1 MRRIELGI
9 SARSVGT
16 LLREASMKSGKVIPI
31 TRNWRSWIS
40 ASGLG
45 MFLVIGLLFSGAH
58 GARRKPARVPVA
70 TGSIVG
76 TVTLI
81 GRAPAPQPINMS
93 FDPVCASA
101 HKKPVDTQ
109 EVQVGPNGA
118 LENVVVF
125 LNAGLA
131 HDKFAPPSRPAVLD
145 QRGCMFEPHVLAV
158 MAYQKVQILN
168 SDKTPHGVH
177 VLARNNEQWNRFQPA
192 GAAPIVTSFSHPE
205 VAIPV
210 DCSWHP
216 FHFWMKAY
224 IAVLSNP
231 YFQVTSQDG
240 RFSLKGLPQGTYTI
254 EAWQEKYGI
263 LKKQVTV
270 RPGQTTTLDFVFK
283 AD

>member
-1 MRRIELGI
+1 
-9 SARSVGT
+9 
-16 LLREASMKSGKVIPI
+16 MKSGKVIPI
-31 TRNWRSWIS
+31 TRHWRSWVS

-45 MFLVIGLLFSGAH
+45 VFLIAGFLFSGARAAKQES
-58 GARRKPARVPVA
+58 ARAPVA

-101 HKKPVDTQ
+101 HKKPVYTQ
-109 EVQVGPNGA
+109 DVELGPNGA

-125 LNAGLA
+125 LSSGLPHTA
-131 HDKFAPPSRPAVLD
+131 FVPPSRPAVLD

-158 MAYQKVQILN
+158 MVGQKLQILN

-240 RFSLKGLPQGTYTI
+240 RFALEGLPQGTYTI

-263 LKKQVTV
+263 LKRQVMIHT
-270 RPGQTTTLDFVFK
+270 GQTTTLDFVFK

>member
-1 MRRIELGI
+1 
-9 SARSVGT
+9 
-16 LLREASMKSGKVIPI
+16 MKSEGAIPI
-31 TRNWRSWIS
+31 VRLWWSRTL
-40 ASGLG
+40 ALGFG
-45 MFLVIGLLFSGAH
+45 MFLAAGFLFFGAH
-58 GARRKPARVPVA
+58 AAKEQSAQA
-70 TGSIVG
+70 SSASGSIVG
-76 TVTLI
+76 TVKLV
-81 GRAPAPQPINMS
+81 GPAPAPQRINMS

-101 HKKPVDTQ
+101 HKKPVYAQ
-109 EVQVGPNGA
+109 EVELGPNGA

-125 LNAGLA
+125 LDAGLA

-158 MAYQKVQILN
+158 MVGQKLQILN

-240 RFSLKGLPQGTYTI
+240 RFALEGLPLGTYTI

-263 LKKQVTV
+263 LKRQVTV

-283 AD
+283 AS